1 MLKSEP
7 KNKQILIL
15 YNDEKI
21 RTKSV
26 ASFKDLVKFMFG
38 VVNFEYKDS
47 VPLDVETRSTDV
59 IPGLT
64 LRLRTQNSMSTR
76 YPMKT
81 NSRFALTHLLT

>member
-47 VPLDVETRSTDV
+47 VPLGVDPKYGCNSWFDFTFTD
-59 IPGLT
+59 
-64 LRLRTQNSMSTR
+64 
-76 YPMKT
+76 
-81 NSRFALTHLLT
+81 AE